1 MTVEHSSFQVVV
13 VEGGTLMASRLA
25 GLRLLMHYYYYYYSM
40 TKQQIEIGNKATE
53 NSSRQH
59 LPVPVV
65 VLPIFHSRYILFLV
79 GSFSIS

>member
-25 GLRLLMHYYYYYYSM
+25 GLRLLMHYYYYYSM